1 LFLEK
6 SLSSKRRESSEQI
19 GFGMEYRAQKSFSR
33 SVQGGF
39 MKSRS
44 FVYAAVAVIA
54 AVLSFSGSARAAT
67 ILQNGATVDGW
78 MVSFPAGAGISLVA
92 DNSTGIVLDLEKQ
105 AIFSSQEG
113 LVITFTQNGAAG
125 TAAPQIAIVDESV
138 TNATNQSW
146 SGFQFLLTSPLAEGQ
161 TFASEFA
168 NTAIT
173 PFTTTTVDPTSTSV
187 TLGGGTLA
195 AGATGSWGFGANG
208 GDLVMNANP
217 SSSGMPSTF
226 YLKEIPIVGG
236 GTPVIPLPAAA
247 WSSLVGLMGLSI
259 IGGLKKLRRGR
270 IA

>member
-1 LFLEK
+1 
-6 SLSSKRRESSEQI
+6 
-19 GFGMEYRAQKSFSR
+19 
-33 SVQGGF
+33 
-39 MKSRS
+39 MKNRS
-44 FVYAAVAVIA
+44 FVYAAVAVVIA
-54 AVLSFSGSARAAT
+54 TLSFSGSARAAT

-78 MVSFPAGAGISLVA
+78 MISFPAGAGISLEA

-138 TNATNQSW
+138 TNATSQAW

-161 TFASEFA
+161 DFASEFA

-173 PFTTTTVDPTSTSV
+173 PFSTTTVDPTSTSV

-217 SSSGMPSTF
+217 SSSGLPSTF

-236 GTPVIPLPAAA
+236 GTPVIPLPSAG
-247 WSSLVGLMGLSI
+247 WTSIVGLMGLSV
-259 IGGLKKLRRGR
+259 IGRIKKFRRGR
-270 IA
+270 VA